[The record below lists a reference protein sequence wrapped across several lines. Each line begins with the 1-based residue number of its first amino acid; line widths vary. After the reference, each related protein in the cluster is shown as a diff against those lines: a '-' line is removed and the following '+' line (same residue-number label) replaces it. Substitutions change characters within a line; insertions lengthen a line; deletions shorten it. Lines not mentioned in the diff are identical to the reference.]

1 MTVWHPPFRARFVDL
16 VCLSD
21 HDNDDELVAD
31 DELPASQAF
40 IHVLSILYWI
50 NRGPARYIT
59 GTGCNFFQV
68 PCPDDSD
75 ICYVHNGQR
84 TTTDLVQ
91 RLSHRNSEDPALK
104 ILQHSSWRAST
115 PPRNWTRTGNK
126 TYSECQGCD
135 VMIST
140 KISGVNTR
148 NGRLRYGWNG
158 REWLRTNGERSWK
171 GHTPSMATETPH
183 VGIVLARRVKVA
195 VWQEELMYIVRIE
208 QMNEFFE
215 HPRTSNTLATPK
227 TDYSRSAYLDDTD
240 GDYTPVTL
248 RARRKS
254 GAKGALTLRD
264 QEKHIDH
271 LKKENFDIKI
281 KCHFLE
287 ERLAQLA
294 PDQMDAA
301 LKQNIDL
308 KIELSARGQEIKR
321 LKKLLLEL
329 ERELER
335 MQRAAGRGREREL
348 EEKLEERDR
357 EIRELRRQRQSG
369 HGHEAELEE
378 ARDLLEESNAEIER
392 LREMVEARDGEGDG
406 PLKARVAELEAANE
420 EWQQRMQSMA
430 DEYEEEKQELVGSI
444 ESMGVKIEQLQH
456 RNEAQMQERSESRAM
471 MLDEREHREAVEDDL
486 NEVKDRLAAAL
497 IELQQKED
505 EVELKNEELDNL
517 VVQHENIVEQWRGEV
532 EETRGQVEELRD
544 VLAERD
550 AESKDLRL
558 NINELEANT
567 EDLHA
572 KFEAALA
579 HLEREAEEKDNEIET
594 LTDAVK
600 ELGEQVYNLEDE
612 RDRIRDAA
620 DRMREDEERL
630 EAIQAALKEKLTQV
644 KAQLEETTE
653 AYETCSREIHAH
665 RARQEE
671 LAQHVEELVEEVE
684 RERETREQSENA
696 LEEGRDELRQQRRAL
711 EAKESA
717 LQSALNDLARA
728 QSLLSQREADLE
740 AVQTALRTLESE
752 SKRAGE
758 THSTAQFSLQLEVD
772 RLKRDLERVEDEL
785 ARARKELDERE
796 SRGRDRDGDLD
807 KLHGENRELS
817 TQLAAQTQARLNVSE
832 KLDMVQGNLRAA
844 EAEVAAFKARVGEL
858 ETRLGKDQRS
868 LLNAESQYRDQLTE
882 RNTLLLTIY
891 QYMDKILG
899 VDKTPK
905 KGETKPFTNFS
916 VFHDNL
922 ITRLKVLTQIQL
934 DFDKR
939 CKEVEGRF
947 MDKLTDMRKQLDA
960 RWKQIDKFEAHAK
973 AYGEVK
979 AGWRRKFSAKEGELE
994 AMKTTNAEMA
1004 AQLGSMTRPGHTDSM
1019 ELRSV
1024 STRAVNAERR
1034 LHNAQNQLLA
1044 TEEKMA
1050 VMSEK
1055 SAAADSKWEA
1065 RVKEYET
1072 RLKAAEERVK
1082 RERQGGKERVSE
1094 LEASVKVLQ
1103 RQLDLAQRRSHQ
1115 LNDVISHV

>member
-1 MTVWHPPFRARFVDL
+1 MPAEQVDSSLQSTDISLGSLDSSLGPP
-16 VCLSD
+16 
-21 HDNDDELVAD
+21 N
-31 DELPASQAF
+31 
-40 IHVLSILYWI
+40 
-50 NRGPARYIT
+50 T
-59 GTGCNFFQV
+59 
-68 PCPDDSD
+68 
-75 ICYVHNGQR
+75 
-84 TTTDLVQ
+84 
-91 RLSHRNSEDPALK
+91 SH
-104 ILQHSSWRAST
+104 
-115 PPRNWTRTGNK
+115 
-126 TYSECQGCD
+126 
-135 VMIST
+135 
-140 KISGVNTR
+140 
-148 NGRLRYGWNG
+148 
-158 REWLRTNGERSWK
+158 
-171 GHTPSMATETPH
+171 
-183 VGIVLARRVKVA
+183 
-195 VWQEELMYIVRIE
+195 
-208 QMNEFFE
+208 
-215 HPRTSNTLATPK
+215 TLATPK
-227 TDYSRSAYLDDTD
+227 GDYSRGAYLEDTD
-240 GDYTPVTL
+240 GDCTPAVL

-348 EEKLEERDR
+348 EEKLEERER
-357 EIRELRRQRQSG
+357 EIRELRRRQGGRG
-369 HGHEAELEE
+369 HEHEAELEE
-378 ARDLLEESNAEIER
+378 ARELLEESNVEIER
-392 LREMVEARDGEGDG
+392 LREMLEARDDEPGDSR
-406 PLKARVAELEAANE
+406 LKERVAELEAANE
-420 EWQQRMQSMA
+420 EWQQRMQSVA

-505 EVELKNEELDNL
+505 EVEVKNEELDNL

-579 HLEREAEEKDNEIET
+579 HLEREAE
-594 LTDAVK
+594 
-600 ELGEQVYNLEDE
+600 
-612 RDRIRDAA
+612 
-620 DRMREDEERL
+620 
-630 EAIQAALKEKLTQV
+630 
-644 KAQLEETTE
+644 
-653 AYETCSREIHAH
+653 
-665 RARQEE
+665 
-671 LAQHVEELVEEVE
+671 
-684 RERETREQSENA
+684 SENA
-696 LEEGRDELRQQRRAL
+696 LEEGRDEVRQQRRAL
-711 EAKESA
+711 DAKESA
-717 LQSALNDLARA
+717 LQSALNDLSRA
-728 QSLLSQREADLE
+728 QSLLSQRETDLE
-740 AVQTALRTLESE
+740 AVQTVLRTLESE

-796 SRGRDRDGDLD
+796 SRGRDKDGDLD
-807 KLHGENRELS
+807 KLHSENRELS
-817 TQLAAQTQARLNVSE
+817 SQLAAQTQARLNLSE
-832 KLDMVQGNLRAA
+832 KLDVMQGNLRTA
-844 EAEVAAFKARVGEL
+844 EGEVAAFKARVGEL
-858 ETRLGKDQRS
+858 EARLGKDQRS

-899 VDKTPK
+899 VDKTK
-905 KGETKPFTNFS
+905 KGETKPYTNFG

-922 ITRLKVLTQIQL
+922 ITRLKALVQIQL
-934 DFDKR
+934 DFDRR
-939 CKEVEGRF
+939 CKEVEGRLV
-947 MDKLTDMRKQLDA
+947 DKLAEMRRQLDA
-960 RWKQIDKFEAHAK
+960 RWKQVDKFEASAK
-973 AYGEVK
+973 AYAEAK

-994 AMKTTNAEMA
+994 ALKTTNAEMA
-1004 AQLGSMTRPGHTDSM
+1004 AQLTSTPRTGHTDTM
-1019 ELRSV
+1019 ELRSL

-1050 VMSEK
+1050 QMGGK
-1055 SAAADSKWEA
+1055 SVAAEAKWEA
-1065 RVKEYET
+1065 RVKEYEA
-1072 RLKAAEERVK
+1072 RLRAAEERVK
-1082 RERQGGKERVSE
+1082 RERQGGKERVAE
-1094 LEASVKVLQ
+1094 LEASVRALQ

-1115 LNDVISHV
+1115 LNEVVAHSQA

>member
-1 MTVWHPPFRARFVDL
+1 MSTEQVDISL
-16 VCLSD
+16 QSTG
-21 HDNDDELVAD
+21 
-31 DELPASQAF
+31 SQ
-40 IHVLSILYWI
+40 
-50 NRGPARYIT
+50 
-59 GTGCNFFQV
+59 
-68 PCPDDSD
+68 PDISLGSFDS
-75 ICYVHNGQR
+75 
-84 TTTDLVQ
+84 
-91 RLSHRNSEDPALK
+91 SFS
-104 ILQHSSWRAST
+104 
-115 PPRNWTRTGNK
+115 PPR
-126 TYSECQGCD
+126 
-135 VMIST
+135 
-140 KISGVNTR
+140 
-148 NGRLRYGWNG
+148 L
-158 REWLRTNGERSWK
+158 
-171 GHTPSMATETPH
+171 P
-183 VGIVLARRVKVA
+183 
-195 VWQEELMYIVRIE
+195 
-208 QMNEFFE
+208 
-215 HPRTSNTLATPK
+215 SNTSKTNPLATPVVQQK
-227 TDYSRSAYLDDTD
+227 ADYSRRNAGASSYLDDTD
-240 GDYTPVTL
+240 GDFLDTPGTSKPRWGGEETPAAL
-248 RARRKS
+248 RAKRKS
-254 GAKGALTLRD
+254 GTKGALTLRD

-335 MQRAAGRGREREL
+335 MQRGAGRGREREL

-357 EIRELRRQRQSG
+357 EIRELRRRQNG
-369 HGHEAELEE
+369 HGNDERAAELEE
-378 ARDLLEESNAEIER
+378 QLEDARDLLEENNAEIER
-392 LREMVEARDGEGDG
+392 LREMVERDGEGGDDG
-406 PLKARVAELEAANE
+406 DSQLKQRIAELEAANE
-420 EWQQRMQSMA
+420 EWQQRMQNMA
-430 DEYEEEKQELVGSI
+430 DDYDEEKQELVGSI
-444 ESMGVKIEQLQH
+444 ESMGLKIEQLQH

-486 NEVKDRLAAAL
+486 NQVKDRLAAAL
-497 IELQQKED
+497 IELQQKDD
-505 EVELKNEELDNL
+505 EIDLKNEELDNL
-517 VVQHENIVEQWRGEV
+517 VIQHENIVEQWRGEV

-620 DRMREDEERL
+620 DRMREDDDAEKERL
-630 EAIQAALKEKLTQV
+630 EAIQAALKEKLSQV
-644 KAQLEETTE
+644 KAQLQETTE

-684 RERETREQSENA
+684 RERETRERSENA
-696 LEEGRDELRQQRRAL
+696 LEEVEKRGQDELRRERRAL

-717 LQSALNDLARA
+717 LQSALNDLSRA
-728 QSLLSQREADLE
+728 QSLLSQRETDLQ

-758 THSTAQFSLQLEVD
+758 THTTAQFSLQLEVD

-785 ARARKELDERE
+785 TRARKELNERE
-796 SRGRDRDGDLD
+796 SKGRDRDGDLD
-807 KLHGENRELS
+807 KLHGDNRELS
-817 TQLAAQTQARLNVSE
+817 TQLAAQTQARLNLSE
-832 KLDMVQGNLRAA
+832 KLDVVQGNLRTS
-844 EAEVAAFKARVGEL
+844 EAEVAAFKARVAEL
-858 ETRLGKDQRS
+858 EARLGKDQRS

-922 ITRLKVLTQIQL
+922 ITRLKALSQIQL
-934 DFDKR
+934 NFDQR

-947 MDKLTDMRKQLDA
+947 VEKLTDMRKQLDA
-960 RWKQIDKFEAHAK
+960 RWKQIDKFETSVK
-973 AYGEVK
+973 AYAEVK
-979 AGWRRKFSAKEGELE
+979 SGWRRKFSAKEGELE
-994 AMKTTNAEMA
+994 AIKTTNAEMA
-1004 AQLGSMTRPGHTDSM
+1004 AQLASMKRPGQTDSM
-1019 ELRSV
+1019 EIRSL

-1034 LHNAQNQLLA
+1034 LNNAQNQLLA

-1050 VMSEK
+1050 QMNQK
-1055 SAAADSKWEA
+1055 SSAVDAKWEA

-1082 RERQGGKERVSE
+1082 RERQGGKERVAE

-1115 LNDVISHV
+1115 LNDVIDANRVAGSPGSNSSR

>member
-1 MTVWHPPFRARFVDL
+1 MSTDKVDISLQSTGSQPDISLGSLDSSFSPPRLPSNTSNANPLATPVVQQKGDYSRRNVGASTYL
-16 VCLSD
+16 
-21 HDNDDELVAD
+21 DETDAD
-31 DELPASQAF
+31 FMDTP
-40 IHVLSILYWI
+40 
-50 NRGPARYIT
+50 
-59 GTGCNFFQV
+59 GTSK
-68 PCPDDSD
+68 P
-75 ICYVHNGQR
+75 R
-84 TTTDLVQ
+84 W
-91 RLSHRNSEDPALK
+91 SED
-104 ILQHSSWRAST
+104 
-115 PPRNWTRTGNK
+115 
-126 TYSECQGCD
+126 
-135 VMIST
+135 
-140 KISGVNTR
+140 
-148 NGRLRYGWNG
+148 
-158 REWLRTNGERSWK
+158 
-171 GHTPSMATETPH
+171 ATETP
-183 VGIVLARRVKVA
+183 A
-195 VWQEELMYIVRIE
+195 V
-208 QMNEFFE
+208 
-215 HPRTSNTLATPK
+215 
-227 TDYSRSAYLDDTD
+227 
-240 GDYTPVTL
+240 L
-248 RARRKS
+248 RAKRKS

-335 MQRAAGRGREREL
+335 MQRGAGGARGREREL

-357 EIRELRRQRQSG
+357 DIRELRRRQQHQNG
-369 HGHEAELEE
+369 HGHDERTAELEE
-378 ARDLLEESNAEIER
+378 QLEDARDLLEENNAEIER
-392 LREMVEARDGEGDG
+392 LRDMVESGGDPG
-406 PLKARVAELEAANE
+406 DSQLKQRVAELEAANE
-420 EWQQRMQSMA
+420 EWQQRMQNMA
-430 DEYEEEKQELVGSI
+430 DDYEEEKQELVGSI
-444 ESMGVKIEQLQH
+444 ESMSLKIEKLQH

-471 MLDEREHREAVEDDL
+471 MLDEREQREAVEDDL
-486 NEVKDRLAAAL
+486 NQVKDRLAAAL
-497 IELQQKED
+497 IELQQKDD
-505 EVELKNEELDNL
+505 EIDLKNEELDNL
-517 VVQHENIVEQWRGEV
+517 VIQHENIVEQWRGEV
-532 EETRGQVEELRD
+532 EETRSQVEELRD

-567 EDLHA
+567 EDLHT
-572 KFEAALA
+572 KFEAALG
-579 HLEREAEEKDNEIET
+579 HLEQEAEEKDNEIET
-594 LTDAVK
+594 LTEAVK

-620 DRMREDEERL
+620 DRLREDDEAEKERL
-630 EAIQAALKEKLTQV
+630 EAIQTALKEKLSQV
-644 KAQLEETTE
+644 KAQLQEMTE

-684 RERETREQSENA
+684 REREARERSENA
-696 LEEGRDELRQQRRAL
+696 LEEVEKKGEADLRRERRVL

-717 LQSALNDLARA
+717 LQSALNDLSRA
-728 QSLLSQREADLE
+728 QSLLSQRETDLQ

-758 THSTAQFSLQLEVD
+758 THTTAQFSLQLEVD

-785 ARARKELDERE
+785 ARARKELNDRE
-796 SRGRDRDGDLD
+796 SKGRDRDSDLD

-817 TQLAAQTQARLNVSE
+817 MQLAAQTQARLNLSE
-832 KLDMVQGNLRAA
+832 KLDTVQSNLRAS
-844 EAEVAAFKARVGEL
+844 EAEVATFKARVTEL
-858 ETRLGKDQRS
+858 EARLGKDQRS

-891 QYMDKILG
+891 QYMDKIWASIRHLAAE
-899 VDKTPK
+899 
-905 KGETKPFTNFS
+905 KGGHAETKPFTNFS

-922 ITRLKVLTQIQL
+922 ITRLKALSQIQL

-939 CKEVEGRF
+939 CKEVEGRY
-947 MDKLTDMRKQLDA
+947 MEKLTDMRKQLDT
-960 RWKQIDKFEAHAK
+960 RWKQIDKFEMSVK
-973 AYGEVK
+973 AYAEVK

-994 AMKTTNAEMA
+994 AIKTTNAEMA
-1004 AQLGSMTRPGHTDSM
+1004 AQLASMRRPGQTDSM
-1019 ELRSV
+1019 EIRSL

-1034 LHNAQNQLLA
+1034 LNNAQNQLLA

-1050 VMSEK
+1050 QMSQK
-1055 SAAADSKWEA
+1055 SSAADSKWEA

-1082 RERQGGKERVSE
+1082 RERQGGKERVAE
-1094 LEASVKVLQ
+1094 LESSIKALQ

-1115 LNDVISHV
+1115 LNDVIDANRAAGSPGSNSPR

>member
-1 MTVWHPPFRARFVDL
+1 MQSTDISLGSLDSSLGPP
-16 VCLSD
+16 
-21 HDNDDELVAD
+21 N
-31 DELPASQAF
+31 
-40 IHVLSILYWI
+40 
-50 NRGPARYIT
+50 T
-59 GTGCNFFQV
+59 
-68 PCPDDSD
+68 
-75 ICYVHNGQR
+75 
-84 TTTDLVQ
+84 
-91 RLSHRNSEDPALK
+91 SH
-104 ILQHSSWRAST
+104 
-115 PPRNWTRTGNK
+115 
-126 TYSECQGCD
+126 
-135 VMIST
+135 
-140 KISGVNTR
+140 
-148 NGRLRYGWNG
+148 
-158 REWLRTNGERSWK
+158 
-171 GHTPSMATETPH
+171 
-183 VGIVLARRVKVA
+183 
-195 VWQEELMYIVRIE
+195 
-208 QMNEFFE
+208 
-215 HPRTSNTLATPK
+215 TLATPK
-227 TDYSRSAYLDDTD
+227 GDYSRGAYLEDTD
-240 GDYTPVTL
+240 GDCTPAVL

-348 EEKLEERDR
+348 EEKLEERER
-357 EIRELRRQRQSG
+357 EIRELRRRQGGRG
-369 HGHEAELEE
+369 HEHEAELEE
-378 ARDLLEESNAEIER
+378 ARELLEESNVEIER
-392 LREMVEARDGEGDG
+392 LREMLEARDDEPGDSR
-406 PLKARVAELEAANE
+406 LKERVAELEAANE
-420 EWQQRMQSMA
+420 EWQQRMQSVA

-505 EVELKNEELDNL
+505 EVEVKNEELDNL

-612 RDRIRDAA
+612 RDRLRDTV
-620 DRMREDEERL
+620 DRIREDEERM

-644 KAQLEETTE
+644 KAQLEETT
-653 AYETCSREIHAH
+653 REIHAH

-684 RERETREQSENA
+684 REHEARERSENA
-696 LEEGRDELRQQRRAL
+696 LEEGRDEVRQQRRAL
-711 EAKESA
+711 DAKESA
-717 LQSALNDLARA
+717 LQSALNDLSRA
-728 QSLLSQREADLE
+728 QSLLSQRETDLE
-740 AVQTALRTLESE
+740 AVQTVLRTLESE

-796 SRGRDRDGDLD
+796 SRGRDKDGDLD
-807 KLHGENRELS
+807 KLHSENRELS
-817 TQLAAQTQARLNVSE
+817 SQLAAQTQARLNLSE
-832 KLDMVQGNLRAA
+832 KLDVMQGNLRTA
-844 EAEVAAFKARVGEL
+844 EGEVAAFKARVGEL
-858 ETRLGKDQRS
+858 EARLGKDQRS

-899 VDKTPK
+899 VDKTK
-905 KGETKPFTNFS
+905 KGETKPYTNFG

-922 ITRLKVLTQIQL
+922 ITRLKALVQIQL
-934 DFDKR
+934 DFDRR
-939 CKEVEGRF
+939 CKEVEGRLV
-947 MDKLTDMRKQLDA
+947 DKLAEMRRQLDA
-960 RWKQIDKFEAHAK
+960 RWKQVDKFEASAK
-973 AYGEVK
+973 AYAEAK

-994 AMKTTNAEMA
+994 ALKTTNAEMA
-1004 AQLGSMTRPGHTDSM
+1004 AQLTSTPRTGHTDTM
-1019 ELRSV
+1019 ELRSL

-1050 VMSEK
+1050 QMGGK
-1055 SAAADSKWEA
+1055 SVAAEAKWEA
-1065 RVKEYET
+1065 RVKEYEA
-1072 RLKAAEERVK
+1072 RLRAAEERVK
-1082 RERQGGKERVSE
+1082 RERQGGKERVAE
-1094 LEASVKVLQ
+1094 LEASVRALQ

-1115 LNDVISHV
+1115 LNEVVAHSQA

>member
-1 MTVWHPPFRARFVDL
+1 MSAEKVDISL
-16 VCLSD
+16 QSTDISLGS
-21 HDNDDELVAD
+21 
-31 DELPASQAF
+31 F
-40 IHVLSILYWI
+40 
-50 NRGPARYIT
+50 
-59 GTGCNFFQV
+59 
-68 PCPDDSD
+68 DS
-75 ICYVHNGQR
+75 
-84 TTTDLVQ
+84 
-91 RLSHRNSEDPALK
+91 S
-104 ILQHSSWRAST
+104 
-115 PPRNWTRTGNK
+115 
-126 TYSECQGCD
+126 
-135 VMIST
+135 
-140 KISGVNTR
+140 
-148 NGRLRYGWNG
+148 
-158 REWLRTNGERSWK
+158 
-171 GHTPSMATETPH
+171 
-183 VGIVLARRVKVA
+183 
-195 VWQEELMYIVRIE
+195 
-208 QMNEFFE
+208 FE
-215 HPRTSNTLATPK
+215 PSNTSQKLATPK

-240 GDYTPVTL
+240 GDYTPAAL

-430 DEYEEEKQELVGSI
+430 DDYEEEKQELVGSI

-471 MLDEREHREAVEDDL
+471 MLGEREHREAVEDDL

-505 EVELKNEELDNL
+505 EIEVKNEELDNL

-544 VLAERD
+544 ICG
-550 AESKDLRL
+550 L

-671 LAQHVEELVEEVE
+671 LGASMWRSWSKRWSVNVRHEK
-684 RERETREQSENA
+684 RSENA

-758 THSTAQFSLQLEVD
+758 THSTAQFSLQIEVD

-785 ARARKELDERE
+785 TRARKELNERE
-796 SRGRDRDGDLD
+796 SKGRNRDGDLD

-817 TQLAAQTQARLNVSE
+817 TQLAAQTQAWLNVSE
-832 KLDMVQGNLRAA
+832 KLDMVQGNLRMA

-858 ETRLGKDQRS
+858 EARLGKDQRS

-922 ITRLKVLTQIQL
+922 ITRLKALTQIQL

-979 AGWRRKFSAKEGELE
+979 AGWWRKFSAKEGELE
-994 AMKTTNAEMA
+994 AMKMTNAEMA

-1055 SAAADSKWEA
+1055 SAAAEGKWEA

-1072 RLKAAEERVK
+1072 RLKAVEERVK